1 MLREAGIVAIVPV
14 SDVEAGLSFYAETLG
29 LELLERREDLPE
41 NREAELTA
49 AHGRLLL
56 YESVG
61 AGKSRH
67 TVAGFRVADLDAV
80 VVGLR
85 ERGVESRSTTSRSSR
100 PRAASPPSA
109 TFAPPGAATRTA
121 TSSPWSPSPGA
132 EPAAQHSGARS
143 FRHGPGRI
151 RTCDLGIKS
160 PLLCQ
165 LSYRPAK
172 NECSRGRT
180 LSFPGRPHRLAAQV
194 TALSRP

>member
-80 VVGLR
+80 VARLR
-85 ERGVESRSTTSRSSR
+85 ERGVEFEEYDLPQLKTEGGIATVGDV
-100 PRAASPPSA
+100 RAAWCRDPDGNLLAVESV
-109 TFAPPGAATRTA
+109 
-121 TSSPWSPSPGA
+121 
-132 EPAAQHSGARS
+132 
-143 FRHGPGRI
+143 PGR
-151 RTCDLGIKS
+151 
-160 PLLCQ
+160 
-165 LSYRPAK
+165 
-172 NECSRGRT
+172 
-180 LSFPGRPHRLAAQV
+180 
-194 TALSRP
+194 